1 MRVITYEDKIKINQ
15 LYQKLKTYAAV
26 AREMKIAPSTV
37 KKYVI
42 DGYTAPEAN
51 IKKFEG
57 PLPDFD
63 SSMFRT
69 DDWGALCEM
78 SDEEVKEIRDLWKEL
93 EL

>member
-42 DGYTAPEAN
+42 DGYTAPDTN
-51 IKKFEG
+51 IKRFDR
-57 PLPDFD
+57 PLPEFD
-63 SSMFRT
+63 SSIFRT

-78 SDEEVKEIRDLWKEL
+78 SNEEITEIRELWKEL